1 MTPPPPTPTPAPPSP
16 APGRKRRRTSGK
28 ARTWSVPQ
36 LEEWGLTL
44 TQQRLVLVF
53 GSLAGVLVAALA
65 LTLAISAI
73 GNDFVPERATAS
85 VIGTEPRPDVYK
97 GWPSSKVF
105 APIAESKADPKP
117 LTVKDLFAKTL
128 KEGRITLRLAGA
140 PRLETDCSAAIWG
153 QGLAD
158 LLTQG
163 GCTQVARGLYT
174 SADGRYIAQYT
185 MFNLRDTA
193 SADTLANTLTTLH
206 RGGWVRPLETPRAAF
221 PAGGHTEASG
231 HAMGHYAGLVW
242 IGRADGAE
250 PGPRDDFVSLSLTL
264 RATEKAIFRRI
275 VAASPAPAPAQ

>member
-1 MTPPPPTPTPAPPSP
+1 
-16 APGRKRRRTSGK
+16 
-28 ARTWSVPQ
+28 
-36 LEEWGLTL
+36 
-44 TQQRLVLVF
+44 VLVF
-53 GSLAGVLVAALA
+53 GSLAGVLVAALG

-128 KEGRITLRLAGA
+128 KEGRVTLRLAGA
-140 PRLETDCSAAIWG
+140 PRLETDCVAAIWG

-163 GCTQVARGLYT
+163 GCTQVARGLYA

-185 MFNLRDTA
+185 LFNLRDTA
-193 SADTLANTLTTLH
+193 SADTLVNTLTTLH
-206 RGGWVRPLETPRAAF
+206 RGGWARQLETPRATF

-242 IGRADGAE
+242 IGRTDGAE
-250 PGPRDDFVSLSLTL
+250 PGPRDDFVSLSLTV